1 MKTLLLLR
9 HAKSNWKQPEL
20 ADHDRPLNKR
30 GKQTAPRMGSLL
42 QDEDLIPDLI
52 LSSSAVR
59 AQNTALLVAEA
70 CTYAGEIKQTRELYL
85 ADPQDY
91 VDILRHVADKYTR
104 VLVVGHN
111 PGLEMLIEALTGEAT
126 SMPTAALAHIEL
138 SLKRWRDLDM
148 DTECKLVN
156 VWLPKGLG

>member
-1 MKTLLLLR
+1 MKSLLLLR
-9 HAKSNWKQPEL
+9 HAKSSWKQPEL

-30 GKQTAPRMGSLL
+30 GKRTAPLIGALL

-59 AQNTALLVAEA
+59 THNTALLVAKA
-70 CTYAGEIKQTRELYL
+70 CSYTGEIKQTRELYL

-91 VDILRHVADKYTR
+91 VDILRHVADKHTR

-111 PGLEMLIEALTGEAT
+111 PGLEMLIEALTGEAAAM
-126 SMPTAALAHIEL
+126 STAALAHIEL
-138 SLKRWRDLDM
+138 SLKRWRDLDLN
-148 DTECKLVN
+148 TESKLVN
-156 VWLPKGLG
+156 VWLPKNLG

>member
-1 MKTLLLLR
+1 MKSLLLLR
-9 HAKSNWKQPEL
+9 HAKSSWKHPDL

-30 GKQTAPRMGSLL
+30 GKSIAPLMGAIL

-52 LSSSAVR
+52 LSSSAER
-59 AQNTALLVAEA
+59 AHNTALLVAQA
-70 CTYAGEIKQTRELYL
+70 CSYTGEIKQTRELYL

-91 VDILRHVADKYTR
+91 VDILRHVLDEHGR

-126 SMPTAALAHIEL
+126 SMPTAALAYIEL
-138 SLKRWRDLDM
+138 FLNRWRDLDLN
-148 DTECKLVN
+148 TECKLVN
-156 VWLPKGLG
+156 IWLPKNFG

>member
-9 HAKSNWKQPEL
+9 HAKSSWKQAEM

-30 GKQTAPRMGSLL
+30 GKRTAPLMGALL
-42 QDEDLIPDLI
+42 RDEGLIPDII

-59 AQNTALLVAEA
+59 THKTALLVAEA
-70 CTYAGEIKQTRELYL
+70 CTYTGEIKQTRQLYL

-91 VDILRHVADKYTR
+91 VDILRHVADKHTR

-126 SMPTAALAHIEL
+126 SMPTAALVYIEL
-138 SLKRWRDLDM
+138 SLRRWRDLDLN
-148 DTECKLVN
+148 TESKLVH
-156 VWLPKGLG
+156 VWLPKNLG